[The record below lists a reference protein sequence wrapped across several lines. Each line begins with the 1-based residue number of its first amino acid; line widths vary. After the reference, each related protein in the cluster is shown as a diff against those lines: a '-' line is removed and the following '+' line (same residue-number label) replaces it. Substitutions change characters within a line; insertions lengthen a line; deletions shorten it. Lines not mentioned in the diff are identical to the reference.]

1 MKTEKQLD
9 QQILNITMMIQTN
22 FPELSKYI
30 PEMPV
35 KISYVS
41 GEKINI
47 NNLQDYYNSLKELV
61 NKYAEE
67 HNQKDLI

>member
-35 KISYVS
+35 KISYATS
-41 GEKINI
+41 AKINI
-47 NNLQDYYNSLKELV
+47 KNLQDYYNSLKELV

-67 HNQKDLI
+67 HNQKDVI

>member
-30 PEMPV
+30 PEIPV
-35 KISYVS
+35 KTSYAT
-41 GEKINI
+41 GAKINI
-47 NNLQDYYNSLKELV
+47 KNLQDYYNSLKELV

-67 HNQKDLI
+67 HNQKDVI

>member
-1 MKTEKQLD
+1 MKKEKQLD

-30 PEMPV
+30 PEMPI
-35 KISYVS
+35 KISYAS
-41 GEKINI
+41 GTEINI
-47 NNLQDYYNSLKELV
+47 KNLEDYYNSLKEFV

-67 HNQKDLI
+67 HNQKDVI